1 VRKYGQSASSTVLF
15 AYDRQG
21 HLGEYDNTGAALKEY
36 VWLGD
41 EPVAMFMPNGANP
54 PSIFYFHSDHINTPR
69 VVVDRSNNLRWRWM
83 SEPFG
88 TTAAETNPSG
98 LGALTFNLRM
108 PGQYFDS
115 ETGLF
120 YNWHRDYDPGGG
132 RYAQSDPIGLEG
144 GINSYAY
151 AKGDS
156 LRYIDP
162 HGTFVWFIPAVTGAV
177 GGLAGGVGNYIVQRY
192 IQGNCTIDWGSVANA
207 TVWGAAAGATLPYA
221 GGVGGAMAVGA
232 AANVFQYVTGQA
244 ISGGEVSAGG
254 ALAYASIGAAGG
266 SIGGAFTRTVWYG
279 ASQTALPELAR
290 QSASYVAASANSS
303 ASNLARNLAGG
314 IVGNIEFNPRTGEG
328 CTCTR

>member
-132 RYAQSDPIGLEG
+132 RYVQSDPIGLQG
-144 GINSYAY
+144 GINTYAY
-151 AKGDS
+151 VGGNPLTFVDPNGLWGTTVDTYCRQRPAECPVILPPRPLPPTTIPPSTAEPLLEPAATNQLSFPDRPRTRGVVRCNWNTQAGGPSGTSAEAEGEGTSWGDAQRDAEEKAKKKLGCQAEHCQCACVDSKGD
-156 LRYIDP
+156 R
-162 HGTFVWFIPAVTGAV
+162 
-177 GGLAGGVGNYIVQRY
+177 R
-192 IQGNCTIDWGSVANA
+192 
-207 TVWGAAAGATLPYA
+207 
-221 GGVGGAMAVGA
+221 
-232 AANVFQYVTGQA
+232 
-244 ISGGEVSAGG
+244 
-254 ALAYASIGAAGG
+254 
-266 SIGGAFTRTVWYG
+266 
-279 ASQTALPELAR
+279 
-290 QSASYVAASANSS
+290 
-303 ASNLARNLAGG
+303 
-314 IVGNIEFNPRTGEG
+314 RTGG
-328 CTCTR
+328 R